1 MTRAMTAEPL
11 TSPAID
17 EPSVRLV
24 HPHRLRTRF
33 LAAFVIGLLAVLG
46 VGVGALY
53 AYDQQYHDRILPGVH
68 VGAVDVSGLTPE
80 EASTRLH
87 AAFDGFGNGRVVL
100 VAGDERL
107 AIPYAQIHRE
117 AAVDSMVERAMAV
130 GRGGNPVERAIANA
144 RTAFNGVV
152 IAPQVRYNE
161 NVLTALV
168 NTLAGAQHQSPEN
181 ATITLT
187 KSGFS
192 VTDSVTGR
200 SADPEPVLASLS
212 ERLARIDAPAEI
224 AVDLQF
230 QSLEPTITTAEA
242 RDAVSAADR
251 IAQNVTI
258 RAGTDHW
265 TITAA
270 TIRSWISFQPAAD
283 GSFGPVVDSTQID
296 KALKP
301 VAAAVARSPRNASFT
316 TSGARVVGV
325 VPSVNGRA
333 LDRKATTARVDGV
346 LASRAGAGTSG
357 DVQAVVT
364 VTAPSLTTAEAE
376 AVAPKMRPISTW
388 TTYFFITE
396 RNHFGANIW
405 IPALDI
411 DGQVVAPGETF
422 DWWKAV
428 GPITRARGYGD
439 GGAIINGKTE
449 PQGALAGGICSCST
463 TLFNAALR
471 AGMDMG
477 ARRNHFYYIDRYP
490 VGLDA
495 TVFKSSSGSTQTMS
509 WTNDTKY
516 PVLIRGYKIRANG
529 KGYVRFT
536 IYSVPNG
543 RTVSISDPTI
553 RNVRQATDTV
563 AYTTT
568 LAPGVRKRIEFP
580 VNGMNVWRTVT
591 VRENGRII
599 HQTTYYSH
607 YATITG
613 LTLIGRDPT
622 TATTGG

>member
-11 TSPAID
+11 PSPAID

-53 AYDQQYHDRILPGVH
+53 AYDQQYQDRILPGVH
-68 VGAVDVSGLTPE
+68 VGDVDVSGLTPA

-87 AAFDGFGNGRVVL
+87 AAYDGLGNGQVVL
-100 VAGDERL
+100 VAGGKRL
-107 AIPYAQIHRE
+107 AISYAQIHRE
-117 AAVDSMVERAMAV
+117 AAIDSMVERAIAV
-130 GRGGNPVERAIANA
+130 GRAGNPVERAIANT
-144 RTAFNGVV
+144 RTALNGVV
-152 IAPQVRYNE
+152 LAPQVRYNQ

-168 NTLAGAQHQSPEN
+168 NTLAGAQHQSPDN
-181 ATITLT
+181 ATISLT
-187 KSGFS
+187 KSGFAIA
-192 VTDSVTGR
+192 DSVTGR
-200 SADPEPVLASLS
+200 TADQESVLASLA
-212 ERLARIDAPAEI
+212 EQLTQIDAPSEI
-224 AVDLQF
+224 AVDLPF
-230 QSLEPTITTAEA
+230 QTLEPTITTTEA
-242 RDAVSAADR
+242 SDAVTAANR
-251 IAQNVTI
+251 IAQDVTI

-265 TITAA
+265 TIAAA
-270 TIRSWISFQPAAD
+270 TIRSWISFQSTAD
-283 GSFGPVVDSTQID
+283 GSFGPVVDSTKID

-301 VAAAVARSPRNASFT
+301 VTAAVARTPKNASFT

-325 VPSVNGRA
+325 VPSANGRA
-333 LDRKATTARVDGV
+333 LDRKATAARVAEV
-346 LASRAGAGTSG
+346 LATRASGGTSR
-357 DVQAVVT
+357 DVRAVVS

-376 AVAPKMRPISTW
+376 AVAPKMRPISSW

-411 DGQVVAPGETF
+411 DGHVVAPGETF
-422 DWWKAV
+422 DWWNAV

-543 RTVSISDPTI
+543 RTVLISDPTI
-553 RNVRQATDTV
+553 RNVTHAFDKV
-563 AYTTT
+563 AYTTS
-568 LAPGVRKRIEFP
+568 LAPGVSKRVEFP
-580 VNGMNVWRTVT
+580 VDGMNVWRTVT
-591 VRENGRII
+591 VKENGKII

-613 LTLIGRDPT
+613 LTLIGKAP
-622 TATTGG
+622 G